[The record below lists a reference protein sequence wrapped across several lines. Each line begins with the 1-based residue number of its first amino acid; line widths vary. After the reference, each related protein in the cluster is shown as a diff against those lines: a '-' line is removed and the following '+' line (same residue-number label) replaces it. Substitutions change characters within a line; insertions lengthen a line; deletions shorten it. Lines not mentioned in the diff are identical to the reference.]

1 MEFTALQIADLLNG
15 TVQGNNDVL
24 VSHLSKIEDAKAGAL
39 SFLANPKYTPY
50 VYTTGAS
57 VTLVSSDFKP
67 DNELTT
73 TLVLVDDPYN
83 SFTKLL
89 SHFAALKQTKTGVH
103 KHSSIDS
110 EVSYGKDFFLGAF
123 SVLSERVNIG
133 DNVKIHHNVHIGADV
148 SIGDNTIIYSG
159 ANIADDTIIG
169 ANCIIHSNAVIG
181 ADGFGFSPNKDGS
194 YSKIPQTGNVVIEDD
209 VEVGS
214 NTTIDR
220 ATLGS
225 TIIRKGV
232 KLDNLVQIAHNV
244 EIGSHTV
251 IAAQSGVAGS
261 TKIGSN
267 CVLGGQVGVGGH
279 LKVGDRVQVQAQTG
293 VLRSIP
299 DDSKLM
305 GTPAFDYNQF
315 SRSYVHFKNL
325 PKHINTL
332 HELQKKLNK

>member
-1 MEFTALQIADLLNG
+1 
-15 TVQGNNDVL
+15 
-24 VSHLSKIEDAKAGAL
+24 
-39 SFLANPKYTPY
+39 
-50 VYTTGAS
+50 
-57 VTLVSSDFKP
+57 
-67 DNELTT
+67 
-73 TLVLVDDPYN
+73 
-83 SFTKLL
+83 
-89 SHFAALKQTKTGVH
+89 
-103 KHSSIDS
+103 
-110 EVSYGKDFFLGAF
+110 
-123 SVLSERVNIG
+123 
-133 DNVKIHHNVHIGADV
+133 
-148 SIGDNTIIYSG
+148 
-159 ANIADDTIIG
+159 
-169 ANCIIHSNAVIG
+169 
-181 ADGFGFSPNKDGS
+181 
-194 YSKIPQTGNVVIEDD
+194 
-209 VEVGS
+209 
-214 NTTIDR
+214 
-220 ATLGS
+220 LGS

-293 VLRSIP
+293 VLKNIP
-299 DDSKLM
+299 DDSKIM